1 MIKLNGLVSLLTL
14 KLLKLL
20 GYFTVLYFIKYN
32 RDVPIRKKSVEDKK
46 EKKIHAVFYKTDS
59 GNEPV
64 KDELLKLR
72 RPTKTMIGED
82 IKFVEYNWKVD
93 RPYVDQLKKGNGS
106 TEKTIYEVRSKVED
120 GNVKKEYRTLFFV
133 FNDLMVL
140 VHIFGKNSQKT
151 PKTEIDVS
159 WDRMKKWIKDQ
170 KAIHEKK

>member
-1 MIKLNGLVSLLTL
+1 
-14 KLLKLL
+14 
-20 GYFTVLYFIKYN
+20 
-32 RDVPIRKKSVEDKK
+32 VEDKK

-64 KDELLKLR
+64 KDELLKLG

-93 RPYVDQLKKGNGS
+93 RPYVDQLKKGIGS

-140 VHIFGKNSQKT
+140 VHIFVKKSQKT
-151 PKTEIDVS
+151 PKNEIDVA
-159 WDRMKKWIKDQ
+159 WDRMKKWIKEQ
-170 KAIHEKK
+170 KATHEKK

>member
-1 MIKLNGLVSLLTL
+1 MRLLTL
-14 KLLKLL
+14 NLLKLL
-20 GYFTVLYFIKYN
+20 GYFTALYFIKYN
-32 RDVPIRKKSVEDKK
+32 GDVPIRKKSVEDKK

-64 KDELLKLR
+64 KDELLELG

-140 VHIFGKNSQKT
+140 VHIFVKKSQKT
-151 PKTEIDVS
+151 PKTEIDVA
-159 WDRMKKWIKDQ
+159 WDRMKKWIKEQ
-170 KAIHEKK
+170 KATHEKK